1 MKELITQEPH
11 TPESNAPEPN
21 AHDSKTYVLL
31 HGAWHGAW
39 CWQKVAPILR
49 AAGHRVYTPT
59 QTGLG
64 ERSHLLSAS
73 VGLETFVQDLLNVL
87 IWEDLDHV
95 ILVGHSFGGLAITA
109 AADRMPERISHL
121 VYLDALILQNG
132 QSPFSIVPSEVAESR
147 RALAK
152 LSPGGLTIPVPSA
165 DKLGVSD
172 AQDAAWLAAKCT
184 PHPIK
189 TYEDTLA
196 LDHDPGHG
204 LPVTYLAVTP
214 YYAPTQTSREYA
226 RSRSDWS
233 YDELPAGHDAM
244 VTSPEALSE
253 KLLKIN

>member
-1 MKELITQEPH
+1 MSDLAANAKPTTGTQK
-11 TPESNAPEPN
+11 
-21 AHDSKTYVLL
+21 SKTYVLL

-39 CWQKVAPILR
+39 CWQKITPGLQ

-64 ERSHLLSAS
+64 ERSHLLNAG

-87 IWEDLDHV
+87 IWEDLSDV

-109 AADRMPERISHL
+109 AADRMPERLKHL

-132 QSPFSIVPSEVAESR
+132 QSPFSIVPNEVAESR

-152 LSPGGLTIPVPSA
+152 QSPSGLTIPVPSA
-165 DKLGVSD
+165 DKLGVTD

-196 LDHDPGHG
+196 LAHEPGNG

-214 YYAPTQTSREYA
+214 HYAPTEACRTYA
-226 RSRSDWS
+226 RSRASHGHWT

-244 VTSPEALSE
+244 LTSPQALIE
-253 KLLKIN
+253 KLLNIK